1 VNQTN
6 STTLQ
11 KTRQHLSICERK
23 EIEKSLKKGFSVRA
37 IAKALN
43 RSPSTI
49 SREIKRGSVEQ
60 RFTLKTNKK
69 YAPLYE
75 TRLCY
80 YYDAGERVAEANLK
94 KRGGKYKIGKDVR
107 LAEYITNCI
116 LKDKL
121 SPDAIIG
128 RLRKFRHTFETM
140 VCTKTVYN
148 YIDKGIIG
156 VKSIDLLLK
165 VKRKKRNPG
174 ERRKK
179 LPRYGK
185 SIDERTAEVLSRK
198 TFGHYEGDTIVGA
211 GNKSAVLT
219 MIERKTGKG
228 FLFKIDGKT
237 ADEVYRAI
245 SEAKL
250 DIKTLTL
257 DNGSEFASCGKLP
270 DIDVYYAHPYS
281 AWERGANEN
290 FNGIV
295 RRFLPKGTD
304 LSKYTQEELNAI
316 ADVINNMPRKRL
328 HYFTANEMYA
338 LSLETANG

>member
-1 VNQTN
+1 MNQTN

-80 YYDAGERVAEANLK
+80 YYDVGERVVEANLK

-128 RLRKFRHTFETM
+128 RLREFGHTFETM

-165 VKRKKRNPG
+165 VKRKNENPESG
-174 ERRKK
+174 ERNGR
-179 LPRYGK
+179 GT
-185 SIDERTAEVLSRK
+185 ERA
-198 TFGHYEGDTIVGA
+198 
-211 GNKSAVLT
+211 
-219 MIERKTGKG
+219 
-228 FLFKIDGKT
+228 
-237 ADEVYRAI
+237 
-245 SEAKL
+245 
-250 DIKTLTL
+250 
-257 DNGSEFASCGKLP
+257 
-270 DIDVYYAHPYS
+270 
-281 AWERGANEN
+281 
-290 FNGIV
+290 
-295 RRFLPKGTD
+295 
-304 LSKYTQEELNAI
+304 
-316 ADVINNMPRKRL
+316 
-328 HYFTANEMYA
+328 
-338 LSLETANG
+338 